1 MAGAAYSGFVCV
13 SHGKPRHAPLLSMSY
28 MQVVNRRGLARD
40 RICTICTIG
49 EHLPCAYNAEVDS
62 IQAISK
68 CKHEQ
73 YRIRPKG

>member
-28 MQVVNRRGLARD
+28 MQVVNRKELVRD
-40 RICTICTIG
+40 CISTIG

-62 IQAISK
+62 IQAIST

-73 YRIRPKG
+73 YRIQPKG